1 MNANVTEHD
10 TGSMSVP
17 ETDAEML
24 QEVYRRVVRMHSA
37 VVERTNDDTEIVPW
51 TERELRALVRQFGA
65 FWQAKRAAGQPVPRP
80 TLD

>member
-1 MNANVTEHD
+1 MNVNVTEYD
-10 TGSMSVP
+10 AEPMSVP

-37 VVERTNDDTEIVPW
+37 VVERTNDDREIVPW

-65 FWQAKRAAGQPVPRP
+65 FWRAKRAAGQPVPRP

>member
-1 MNANVTEHD
+1 MNANITDHGTEA
-10 TGSMSVP
+10 MSVP
-17 ETDAEML
+17 DTDAEML

-37 VVERTNDDTEIVPW
+37 VVERTDDDREIVPW

-80 TLD
+80 VSD